1 MTPTSIEAAE
11 SRVAAFRECF
21 DHLRTEIGRVFVGQP
36 ALVDH
41 LLIAFFCQGH
51 ALLEGAPGL
60 GKTMLIRTLADA
72 VTLRFARVQ
81 CTPDLMPSDV
91 TGTNILAESA
101 AGLREF
107 AFQPGPIFANVVL
120 ADEINRATPR
130 TQSAFLEAM
139 QERHVTVSG
148 ITHQI
153 AEPFSVFATQNPIE
167 MEGTY
172 PLPEAQL
179 DRFFFKLTVKP
190 PTLEELGEIMARTT
204 GTEQPSVQP
213 RFGADAIRS
222 MNALIR
228 EVKIADETMGAIL
241 RIVRATHPDAAD
253 APARVKQYVRYG
265 ASPRG
270 AQAIVLAAKSLAL
283 GAGRYH
289 ASTDDIR
296 RVAVPALNH
305 RLILNFRGEMEHVAP
320 TTVVEEI
327 VNAVLPR

>member
-1 MTPTSIEAAE
+1 MNSRSIEAVE
-11 SRVAAFRECF
+11 SQAAAFRECF
-21 DHLRTEIGRVFVGQP
+21 DHLRTEIRHVFVGQA

-41 LLIAFFCQGH
+41 LLVCFFCQGH

-60 GKTMLIRTLADA
+60 GKTMLIRTLAEA
-72 VTLRFARVQ
+72 VMLRFARVQ
-81 CTPDLMPSDV
+81 CTPDLMPADV

-101 AGLREF
+101 EGLREF

-139 QERHVTVSG
+139 QERRVTVFG
-148 ITHQI
+148 ITHAI

-179 DRFFFKLTVKP
+179 DRFFFKLTVNQ

-204 GTEQPSVQP
+204 GSERPSVTP
-213 RFGADAIRS
+213 KFGADAIRTMS
-222 MNALIR
+222 SLIR
-228 EVKIADETMGAIL
+228 EVKIADETMQAVL
-241 RIVRATHPDAAD
+241 RIIRATHPDAAE
-253 APARVKQYVRYG
+253 APAAVKQYVRYG

-270 AQAIVLAAKSLAL
+270 AQSIVLAAKALAL

-289 ASTDDIR
+289 ASTDEVR

-305 RLILNFRGEMEHVAP
+305 RLILNFRGEMDHVAP
-320 TTVVEEI
+320 ATLVEDVVRT
-327 VNAVLPR
+327 VLPR